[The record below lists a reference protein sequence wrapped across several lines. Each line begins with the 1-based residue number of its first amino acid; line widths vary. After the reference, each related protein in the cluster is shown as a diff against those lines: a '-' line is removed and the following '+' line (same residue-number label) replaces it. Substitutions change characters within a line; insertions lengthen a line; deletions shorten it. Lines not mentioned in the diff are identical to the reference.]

1 VNHFSAD
8 RGAEPIRLF
17 KSDFL
22 ERFTHISPA
31 VVAVLWLPVVG
42 VFLWRSFTASGD
54 QAEAGRM
61 AGAVLFGVFLWTL
74 IEYGMHR
81 FVFHFKPG
89 GPRMERIFFL
99 FHGVHHAQPQC
110 KTRLVMP
117 PAVSLPMAL
126 MVYGLVYA
134 ALALGLSVHHWVDP
148 VMAGI
153 LSGYLAYDLTHYAT
167 HHLGMRRGLF
177 RYLKRYH
184 LMHHHKTPGQR
195 YGVSSPLW
203 DIIFRTCPK
212 E

>member
-1 VNHFSAD
+1 MNQRSVA
-8 RGAEPIRLF
+8 RGTEPIRLF

-22 ERFTHISPA
+22 ERFTHISP
-31 VVAVLWLPVVG
+31 VVVTALWLPVVG
-42 VFLWRSFTASGD
+42 VFLWRSLAASGD
-54 QAEAGRM
+54 QTGIGRM
-61 AGAVLFGVFLWTL
+61 AGALLFGVFLWTV

-81 FVFHFKPG
+81 FVFHYKPR

-117 PAVSLPMAL
+117 PAVSLPLAL
-126 MVYGLVYA
+126 VVYGLVYA
-134 ALALGLSVHHWVDP
+134 ALALGSGLHHWVDP

-153 LSGYLAYDLTHYAT
+153 LSGYLAYDLAHYAT

-184 LMHHHKTPGQR
+184 LMHHYNTPEQR
-195 YGVSSPLW
+195 FGVSSPLW
-203 DIIFRTCPK
+203 DIVFRTHPK

>member
-1 VNHFSAD
+1 MNQVPINLSQ
-8 RGAEPIRLF
+8 EPIRLF

-22 ERFTHISPA
+22 EHFTHITPA
-31 VVAVLWLPVVG
+31 VVTALWLPVVG
-42 VFLWRSFTASGD
+42 VFLWRSFAAWGTAASVGGIT
-54 QAEAGRM
+54 AGV
-61 AGAVLFGVFLWTL
+61 VLGLFLWTL

-81 FVFHFKPG
+81 FLFHHVPK
-89 GPRMERIFFL
+89 GPRMERVFFL

-117 PAVSLPMAL
+117 PAASLPLAL
-126 MVYGLVYA
+126 VVYGMVYATFAV
-134 ALALGLSVHHWVDP
+134 GLSLPHWVDP

-153 LSGYLAYDLTHYAT
+153 LCGYLAYDLTHYAT
-167 HHLGMRRGLF
+167 HHMGMRRGIF

-184 LMHHHKTPGQR
+184 MMHHYNTPEQR

-203 DIIFRTCPK
+203 DIVFRTYPK